1 MPIQIAIIIIAVWII
16 TILLISFLC
25 KRYYPEKEELSRK
38 IIHIGTGPV
47 IILAWLFNIPKNI
60 AFFSAF
66 FITIALGINYQFRL
80 LPAIE
85 DIERKSFGTIAYGI
99 SITLLLLLFWPRYAS
114 SISIGIL
121 SMAFGDGLAGL
132 IGRSINSPKWSV
144 LGQTKSIA
152 GTFTMGSVVAIT
164 TATISSINSMDIQP
178 IEIIVISLIAT
189 ILEQIS
195 PWGIDNITVPI
206 GVTCL
211 GIWLTGA

>member
-1 MPIQIAIIIIAVWII
+1 MPIQIAIFVISLWIII
-16 TILLISFLC
+16 ILSIAFLC
-25 KRYYPEKEELSRK
+25 KRYFPKKEELSRK

-47 IILAWLFNIPKNI
+47 ILLAWLFDIPKNI
-60 AFFSAF
+60 AFSTAF
-66 FITIALGINYQFRL
+66 LITIALGVNYQFRL

-132 IGRSINSPKWSV
+132 IGRSTNSPKWLI
-144 LGQTKSIA
+144 LGQTKSVV
-152 GTFTMGSVVAIT
+152 GTVTMGSVVAIT
-164 TATISSINSMDIQP
+164 TAIISATNNLGIKP
-178 IEIIVISLIAT
+178 LEIVVIAT
-189 ILEQIS
+189 IATFLEQIS
-195 PWGIDNITVPI
+195 PWGIDNLTVPI

-211 GIWLTGA
+211 GIWLIGI